1 MQLLTAKDAGY
12 YERRLNQINPW
23 YFLAA
28 AVCMAGVTVY
38 ALRQNN
44 LTMLRLKEQVAIVDQ
59 QDGDIETA
67 LRNLR
72 EHVYGHMN
80 TNISS
85 GANPIK
91 PPIQLKY
98 EYERLVAAEKERVS
112 IESAKIYTEGQAVC
126 EAQFPNSFS
135 GGPRVPCVG
144 SYVSSR
150 QVTERPIPDSLY
162 KFDFVSPAW
171 SPDVAGISMVLSSG
185 FLMLFLLR
193 FGAERWL
200 KSQL

>member
-1 MQLLTAKDAGY
+1 MQLLTTKEAGY
-12 YERRLNQINPW
+12 YERRLNKINPW

-28 AVCMAGVTVY
+28 AACSAGVSVY

-59 QDGDIETA
+59 QNGDIEGA
-67 LRNLR
+67 LRDLR

-98 EYERLVAAEKERVS
+98 EYERLVASEKERVS
-112 IESAKIYTEGQAVC
+112 TETAKIYTEGQAVC
-126 EAQFPNSFS
+126 EAQYPNSFS
-135 GGPRVPCVG
+135 GGPRVPCVE
-144 SYVSSR
+144 SYVGSR
-150 QVTERPIPDSLY
+150 KVTEKPIPDSLY

-171 SPDVAGISMVLSSG
+171 TPDVAGISMVLSAILLS
-185 FLMLFLLR
+185 LFVLR